1 MDDLEGQLIRVRHL
15 LRRLLQGEEFIG
27 AEVSFVIGGG
37 CAGQDG
43 LAKVVIVIAHSASC
57 VAVELARSTINA
69 GRLACLET
77 ACQRPPR
84 FTQTSVI
91 RNSPA
96 LSLLSPEYCW

>member
-1 MDDLEGQLIRVRHL
+1 MDYLEGQLIRMRHL
-15 LRRLLQGEEFIG
+15 LGRLLEREEFVS
-27 AEVSFVIGGG
+27 AEITLVVRSGGT
-37 CAGQDG
+37 GQDG
-43 LAKVVIVIAHSASC
+43 LAKIVIVIAHSASY
-57 VAVELARSTINA
+57 VAVELARSTVSA

-96 LSLLSPEYCW
+96 LSLL

>member
-1 MDDLEGQLIRVRHL
+1 MDYLEGQLIRMRHL
-15 LRRLLQGEEFIG
+15 LRRLLQSEKIVG
-27 AEVSFVIGGG
+27 AEIALVVRSGGT
-37 CAGQDG
+37 GQDG
-43 LAKVVIVIAHSASC
+43 LAKIVIVIAHSASC
-57 VAVELARSTINA
+57 VTVELARSTINA

-84 FTQTSVI
+84 LTQTSVI

>member
-1 MDDLEGQLIRVRHL
+1 MNDLEGQLIRMGHL
-15 LRRLLQGEEFIG
+15 LRRLLQREEFVS
-27 AEVSFVIGGG
+27 AEIAFVISSGGT
-37 CAGQDG
+37 GQDG
-43 LAKVVIVIAHSASC
+43 LAKIVIVIAHSASC
-57 VAVELARSTINA
+57 VTVELARSTINA